1 MSQAFKLYR
10 LQQVDTQLDKA
21 HHRLTEIEL
30 DLQEDAALRIAQE
43 NANIAA
49 IAQEA
54 AHKQLKHAEVDVQGQ
69 QIKIEQNQARL
80 YSGKVTNPKELQ
92 DLQQEAEALR
102 RYLTE
107 LEDLQLEKM
116 IAYEEASQQQEHASQ
131 SLETASA
138 DVAAKNGDLRNEKNR
153 LTVEVERLVEERTAT
168 LDGITAEEIDIYEEL
183 RKQRAGL
190 AIAKVDKMICSACGT
205 TLSQAL
211 AQAARSPAELSR
223 CSTCKRILYAG

>member
-10 LQQVDTQLDKA
+10 LQQGDTQLDKA
-21 HHRLTEIEL
+21 HNRLNEIEV

-43 NANIAA
+43 NANNSA
-49 IAQEA
+49 IAQES
-54 AHKQLKHAEVDVQGQ
+54 AHKLLKHAEVDVQDQ

-116 IAYEEASQQQEHASQ
+116 IAFEDASQQQEQASQ
-131 SLETASA
+131 SLETAAA
-138 DVAAKNGDLRNEKNR
+138 DVAAKNGDLRKEKNR
-153 LTVEVERLVEERTAT
+153 LSVEVERWLEERTAT
-168 LDGITAEEIDIYEEL
+168 LDGITAEEIAIYEEL

-211 AQAARSPAELSR
+211 AQAARSPTELSR